1 MSRTASRMH
10 LPPGTAIVLAYLALL
25 VAGRLAYPGFFAG
38 DNVEN
43 LLRQNVGLGLVAL
56 GVAVVM
62 IAGGFDLSVGSV
74 ASLSGVLFARI
85 ALSEPVVLAAIVGLL
100 AGTAAGVVN
109 GLLITRLRL
118 DSFMTT
124 LATGVVI
131 SGLALSFTAQ
141 GGVTVD
147 KAGFSYL
154 GLAHWA
160 GIPLD
165 LIILVVAFVVVAV
178 LLARMR
184 FGQSVYAVGGDAEA
198 ARLAGIP
205 VPRIRVATYAL
216 SGGLAALAGLIV
228 TSKVGLAQSD
238 ASASLTID
246 AIAVVV
252 VGGISIRGGE
262 GAIWRAALGL
272 LILATLNNLFDA
284 LQWSQQ
290 VQNVAKGTVILLAL
304 GAEVLSRTQIAWL
317 PLRRRAAET
326 AR

>member
-1 MSRTASRMH
+1 
-10 LPPGTAIVLAYLALL
+10 
-25 VAGRLAYPGFFAG
+25 
-38 DNVEN
+38 
-43 LLRQNVGLGLVAL
+43 
-56 GVAVVM
+56 
-62 IAGGFDLSVGSV
+62 
-74 ASLSGVLFARI
+74 
-85 ALSEPVVLAAIVGLL
+85 
-100 AGTAAGVVN
+100 
-109 GLLITRLRL
+109 
-118 DSFMTT
+118 
-124 LATGVVI
+124 
-131 SGLALSFTAQ
+131 
-141 GGVTVD
+141 
-147 KAGFSYL
+147 
-154 GLAHWA
+154 
-160 GIPLD
+160 
-165 LIILVVAFVVVAV
+165 V

-198 ARLAGIP
+198 ARLAGIA

-290 VQNVAKGTVILLAL
+290 VQNVAKGTVILIAL
-304 GAEVLSRTQIAWL
+304 GAEVLSRTQLSWS
-317 PLRRRAAET
+317 PLRRRAADT
-326 AR
+326 PN